1 MTNHKYKDKYDPSQ
15 NTVCPAYFP
24 SRFITDAITPGGKSQ
39 GQKSGIGKD
48 ITDPSRDIIKIVGSK
63 RQPQEWILLI
73 SS

>member
-1 MTNHKYKDKYDPSQ
+1 MTNHKYKNKYDPSQ
-15 NTVCPAYFP
+15 NTVSQHTSHLVHNRCDN
-24 SRFITDAITPGGKSQ
+24 SGGKSQ

-48 ITDPSRDIIKIVGSK
+48 ITDPSRDIVKIVGSK